1 MIKSGYDR
9 LSAHED
15 GRKAVNDVRKKLA
28 NTTNNSIHPDDKINP
43 GVSTNPST
51 RMQNSIHP
59 DGSNHPPGCKNPST
73 RMKKE
78 RKKGAISQ
86 DQFRL
91 MDWHERLELVKRY
104 QNVKDKDFDDGTF
117 AFSVTTFKN
126 LCAELHIDKCIVD
139 MEHQTIT
146 EKTDSHELDDTT
158 VITISREKRENVREK
173 TFTLS
178 SSTLALID
186 ELFADVKITN
196 EERSKII
203 DSVIADAF
211 SNALTAKRDG
221 RLSVEYAEK
230 QEVKEVRNTLM

>member
-1 MIKSGYDR
+1 MAITSGYNR
-9 LSAHED
+9 TD
-15 GRKAVNDVRKKLA
+15 GLEELRKSVNSKL
-28 NTTNNSIHPDDKINP
+28 NSIHPDENSNTP
-43 GVSTNPST
+43 GCKKAST
-51 RMQNSIHP
+51 RMKKSIHP
-59 DGSNHPPGCKNPST
+59 DEKIHPPGCENPST

-86 DQFRL
+86 DQFRT

-126 LCAELHIDKCIVD
+126 LCAELHLDKCIVD

-146 EKTDSHELDDTT
+146 EKKIESNHDDNAI
-158 VITISREKRENVREK
+158 ITISREKRENVREK

-178 SSTLALID
+178 SSTLAIID
-186 ELFADVKITN
+186 ELFSDVKITN

-203 DSVIADAF
+203 DSVITDAF

-230 QEVKEVRNTLM
+230 KEIKEVRNKLI

>member
-1 MIKSGYDR
+1 MAIKSGYTPD
-9 LSAHED
+9 STYD
-15 GRKAVNDVRKKLA
+15 WRKNPA
-28 NTTNNSIHPDDKINP
+28 NSISNIIHPDGQKHTP
-43 GVSTNPST
+43 VCEKASGGMKKT
-51 RMQNSIHP
+51 IHP
-59 DGSNHPPGCKNPST
+59 DGSDHPGGWPKASGG
-73 RMKKE
+73 MKKE

-86 DQFRL
+86 DQFRS
-91 MDWHERLELVKRY
+91 MGWQERLELVKHY

-126 LCAELHIDKCIVD
+126 LCAELHLNKCIVD

-146 EKTDSHELDDTT
+146 EKTDSHDDNTN
-158 VITISREKRENVREK
+158 VITISREKRENVKEK

-178 SSTLALID
+178 SSTLALIN
-186 ELFADVKITN
+186 ELLSDVKITN

-203 DSVIADAF
+203 DSIITDAF

-221 RLSVEYAEK
+221 RFSVEYAEK

>member
-1 MIKSGYDR
+1 MAIKSGYTPDNT
-9 LSAHED
+9 HD
-15 GRKAVNDVRKKLA
+15 WRKNPA
-28 NTTNNSIHPDDKINP
+28 NSISNIIHPDDQKHPP
-43 GVSTNPST
+43 GCEKAST
-51 RMQNSIHP
+51 RMRKTIHP
-59 DGSNHPPGCKNPST
+59 DGSNNPSGLKNPSA

-86 DQFRL
+86 DRFRA
-91 MDWHERLELVKRY
+91 MDWQERLELVKRY

-126 LCAELHIDKCIVD
+126 LCNELHIDKCIVD
-139 MEHQTIT
+139 MEHQTIA
-146 EKTDSHELDDTT
+146 EKTESHDDN

-186 ELFADVKITN
+186 ELFSDVKITN

-203 DSVIADAF
+203 DSVITDAF

-221 RLSVEYAEK
+221 RFSVEYAEK

>member
-1 MIKSGYDR
+1 MITSGYNR
-9 LSAHED
+9 MSAYED
-15 GRKAVNDVRKKLA
+15 GRKAVNDVNKKLE
-28 NTTNNSIHPDDKINP
+28 NTTNNSIHPDAKIHTP
-43 GVSTNPST
+43 GCKNSST
-51 RMQNSIHP
+51 RMEKSIHP
-59 DGSNHPPGCKNPST
+59 DGSDNTTGCKNSSN

-91 MDWHERLELVKRY
+91 MDWNERLELVKRY

-117 AFSVTTFKN
+117 SFSVTTFKN
-126 LCAELHIDKCIVD
+126 LCSELHIDKVIVD

-158 VITISREKRENVREK
+158 VIEISREKRENVREK

-178 SSTLALID
+178 DSTLAVIS
-186 ELFADVKITN
+186 ELFTDVKLTN

-211 SNALTAKRDG
+211 SKVLTAKHANE
-221 RLSVEYAEK
+221 LKVTYEEK
-230 QEVKEVRNTLM
+230 KEDIVARNDII

>member
-1 MIKSGYDR
+1 MAITSGYNR
-9 LSAHED
+9 TD
-15 GRKAVNDVRKKLA
+15 GLEELRKSVNSKL
-28 NTTNNSIHPDDKINP
+28 NSIHPDEKINTP
-43 GVSTNPST
+43 GCENPST
-51 RMQNSIHP
+51 RMKKSIHP
-59 DGSNHPPGCKNPST
+59 DEKIHPPGCKNPST

-78 RKKGAISQ
+78 RKKGSISQ
-86 DQFRL
+86 YQFRT

-126 LCAELHIDKCIVD
+126 LCNELHLDKCIVD

-146 EKTDSHELDDTT
+146 EKNKSYKDDNAT

-186 ELFADVKITN
+186 ELFSDVKITN

-203 DSVIADAF
+203 DSVITDAF

-221 RLSVEYAEK
+221 RFSVEYAEK
-230 QEVKEVRNTLM
+230 QEVKEVRNTLI

>member
-1 MIKSGYDR
+1 MAIKSGYTPD
-9 LSAHED
+9 STYD
-15 GRKAVNDVRKKLA
+15 WRKNPA
-28 NTTNNSIHPDDKINP
+28 NSISNI
-43 GVSTNPST
+43 
-51 RMQNSIHP
+51 IHP
-59 DGSNHPPGCKNPST
+59 DGQKHTPVCEKASGG
-73 RMKKE
+73 MKKE

-86 DQFRL
+86 DQFRS
-91 MDWHERLELVKRY
+91 MGWQERLELVKHY

-126 LCAELHIDKCIVD
+126 LCAELHLNKCIVD

-146 EKTDSHELDDTT
+146 EKTDSHDDNTN
-158 VITISREKRENVREK
+158 VITISREKRENVKEK

-178 SSTLALID
+178 SSTLALIN
-186 ELFADVKITN
+186 ELLSDVKITN

-203 DSVIADAF
+203 DSIITDAF

-221 RLSVEYAEK
+221 RFSVEYAEK

>member
-1 MIKSGYDR
+1 MAITSGYNR
-9 LSAHED
+9 TD
-15 GRKAVNDVRKKLA
+15 GLEELRKSVNSKL
-28 NTTNNSIHPDDKINP
+28 NSIHPDENF
-43 GVSTNPST
+43 N
-51 RMQNSIHP
+51 
-59 DGSNHPPGCKNPST
+59 PPGCKNPST
-73 RMKKE
+73 RMQKSIHPDGSDHPPGCKNSSTRMKKE
-78 RKKGAISQ
+78 RKKGSISQ
-86 DQFRL
+86 DQFRS
-91 MDWHERLELVKRY
+91 MDWKERLELVKKY

-146 EKTDSHELDDTT
+146 EKTESHNDDNAT

-178 SSTLALID
+178 SSTLALIN
-186 ELFADVKITN
+186 ELFSDVKITN
-196 EERSKII
+196 EERSKIT
-203 DSVIADAF
+203 DSVIENAF

-221 RLSVEYAEK
+221 RFSVEYAEK

>member
-1 MIKSGYDR
+1 MAIKSGYTPDNTY
-9 LSAHED
+9 D
-15 GRKAVNDVRKKLA
+15 WRKNPA
-28 NTTNNSIHPDDKINP
+28 NSISNIIHPDGNSNP
-43 GVSTNPST
+43 PGCKKAST
-51 RMQNSIHP
+51 RMQKTIHP
-59 DGSNHPPGCKNPST
+59 DGSDHPPGCKKAST

-86 DQFRL
+86 DQFRA
-91 MDWHERLELVKRY
+91 MGWQERLELVKRY

-139 MEHQTIT
+139 MEHQTIADKT
-146 EKTDSHELDDTT
+146 ESHDDN

-178 SSTLALID
+178 SSTLAIID

-203 DSVIADAF
+203 DSIISDAF
-211 SNALTAKRDG
+211 SNALNAKRDG
-221 RLSVEYAEK
+221 RFSVEYAEK
-230 QEVKEVRNTLM
+230 QEIKEVRNTLI

>member
-1 MIKSGYDR
+1 MAITSGYNR
-9 LSAHED
+9 TD
-15 GRKAVNDVRKKLA
+15 GLEELRKSVNSKL
-28 NTTNNSIHPDDKINP
+28 NSIHPDEKIHPP
-43 GVSTNPST
+43 GCENPST
-51 RMQNSIHP
+51 RMKKSIHP
-59 DGSNHPPGCKNPST
+59 DEKINPPGCKNPST

-86 DQFRL
+86 DQFRS
-91 MDWHERLELVKRY
+91 MDWHERLELVKHY

-126 LCAELHIDKCIVD
+126 LCNELHLDKCIVD

-146 EKTDSHELDDTT
+146 EKKIESNHDDNAT

-178 SSTLALID
+178 SSTLAIID

-203 DSVIADAF
+203 DSVIAEAF

-221 RLSVEYAEK
+221 HFSVEYAEK

>member
-1 MIKSGYDR
+1 MAITSGYNR
-9 LSAHED
+9 TD
-15 GRKAVNDVRKKLA
+15 GLEELRKSVNSKL
-28 NTTNNSIHPDDKINP
+28 NSIHPDENSNTP
-43 GVSTNPST
+43 GCKKAST
-51 RMQNSIHP
+51 RMKKSIHP
-59 DGSNHPPGCKNPST
+59 DEKIHPPGCENPST

-86 DQFRL
+86 DQFRT

-126 LCAELHIDKCIVD
+126 LCAELHLDKCIVD

-146 EKTDSHELDDTT
+146 EKKIESNHDDNAI
-158 VITISREKRENVREK
+158 ITISREKRENVREK

-186 ELFADVKITN
+186 ELFSDVKITN

-203 DSVIADAF
+203 DSVITDAF

-230 QEVKEVRNTLM
+230 KEIKEVRNKLI

>member
-1 MIKSGYDR
+1 MAITSGYTPDHTYDWR
-9 LSAHED
+9 KNPANSISNILPPDAKIHPP
-15 GRKAVNDVRKKLA
+15 GRK
-28 NTTNNSIHPDDKINP
+28 
-43 GVSTNPST
+43 NPST
-51 RMQNSIHP
+51 RMQKSIHP
-59 DGSNHPPGCKNPST
+59 DGSDHPPGCKKAST

-86 DQFRL
+86 DQFRT
-91 MDWHERLELVKRY
+91 MDWHERLELVKHY

-126 LCAELHIDKCIVD
+126 LCAELHLDKCIVD

-146 EKTDSHELDDTT
+146 EKRAESHKDDNAT

-203 DSVIADAF
+203 DSVITDAF

-221 RLSVEYAEK
+221 RFSVEYAEK